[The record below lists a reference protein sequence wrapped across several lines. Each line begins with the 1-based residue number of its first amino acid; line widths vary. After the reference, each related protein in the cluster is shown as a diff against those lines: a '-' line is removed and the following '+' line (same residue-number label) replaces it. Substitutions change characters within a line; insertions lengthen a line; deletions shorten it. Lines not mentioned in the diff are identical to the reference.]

1 MLCRLTLTIVRP
13 LSDDGFLTSSLRFR
27 STFGI
32 FNLFS
37 IMNSKVTTTEGF
49 EPPIFWFEVRSL
61 VRWTMRPGDV
71 FANSL
76 VLQLVTWVKSK
87 AALGACYRL
96 TVSVCFARN
105 WRLLS
110 SSPVCLVKVGQID
123 VAGSFSFVNHDWG
136 LQPFFDHEMEFYDH
150 RGFWIPN
157 LPIWKQ
163 APLL

>member
-1 MLCRLTLTIVRP
+1 MWLYLFHLWTTIGV
-13 LSDDGFLTSSLRFR
+13 FNHSSTTKWSF
-27 STFGI
+27 
-32 FNLFS
+32 
-37 IMNSKVTTTEGF
+37 TTTEGF
-49 EPPIFWFEVRSL
+49 ESPIFWFEVRSL
-61 VRWTMRPGDV
+61 VRWTTWPGDV

-76 VLQLVTWVKSK
+76 VLQLVTWVRSK

-96 TVSVCFARN
+96 TVSVFFARN

-157 LPIWKQ
+157 LPIRKQ
-163 APLL
+163 APLLLGLEDFPNSVSLQSMN

>member
-1 MLCRLTLTIVRP
+1 MWLDLLHLWTTIGV
-13 LSDDGFLTSSLRFR
+13 FNHSSTTKWSF
-27 STFGI
+27 
-32 FNLFS
+32 
-37 IMNSKVTTTEGF
+37 TTTEGF
-49 EPPIFWFEVRSL
+49 ESPIFWFEVGSL
-61 VRWTMRPGDV
+61 VRWTMRPVDV
-71 FANSL
+71 FAISFL
-76 VLQLVTWVKSK
+76 LQLVTWVRSK

-96 TVSVCFARN
+96 TVSVFFARN

-157 LPIWKQ
+157 LPIRKQ
-163 APLL
+163 AALLLGLEDFPNSVSLQSMN